1 MNLLGELLG
10 SVQDLIAPGGA
21 TALRS
26 GSLVQV
32 HNRSVR
38 IGGVIAEGGCA
49 TVYHCE
55 DATTGER
62 FALKRM
68 LLDGDQRQV
77 RSLSQQGDPLCNWL
91 VLRGAGF
98 RMDDKDHSHSLTPKL
113 GFDQLVSVAGAQA
126 RCDL

>member
-1 MNLLGELLG
+1 MNLLGDLLG

-21 TALRS
+21 TALRC

-38 IGGVIAEGGCA
+38 VGGVIAEGGCA

-55 DATTGER
+55 DSTTGER
-62 FALKRM
+62 FALKHM

-77 RSLSQQGDPLCNWL
+77 RSTIATGAACVHQSRA
-91 VLRGAGF
+91 LRG
-98 RMDDKDHSHSLTPKL
+98 
-113 GFDQLVSVAGAQA
+113 
-126 RCDL
+126 